1 MILFRALAGISA
13 AFVTPQVWAAIP
25 ALVPPQNIMKAMG
38 NCHSRFT
45 AICFALSLL
54 LWASSGVLRSV
65 AAKENAA

>member
-38 NCHSRFT
+38 IAT
-45 AICFALSLL
+45 AGLQRY
-54 LWASSGVLRSV
+54 ASPFRCSCGQ
-65 AAKENAA
+65 AAVY